1 MNSGGK
7 IFYAV
12 FADTDGDSPEE
23 IGEAS
28 WLLARTCF
36 PDEDLN
42 GNSGHT
48 PADVTCKFMGDLVL
62 RVTFC

>member
-1 MNSGGK
+1 MNSDGK

-48 PADVTCKFMGDLVL
+48 PADVTCKFMADVVL
-62 RVTFC
+62 RVAFC

>member
-1 MNSGGK
+1 MSSDGK

-36 PDEDLN
+36 PTEDLN
-42 GNSGHT
+42 GNNGHSK
-48 PADVTCKFMGDLVL
+48 ANVTCKYSVQ
-62 RVTFC
+62 